1 MKKKWLEIANV
12 KKLIDFSRR
21 IVYHNFDDENEH
33 LTDKDFLK
41 KVDSI
46 KVDDAEMDSLLP
58 YNECKNIIKP
68 FLVRV
73 VTKNEIYFKIEED
86 HYDVFLNQL
95 SRRMISN
102 IVKDLVSKG
111 MVESAFDN
119 EKNDFV
125 FWIKKHDEHS
135 EE

>member
-33 LTDKDFLK
+33 LTDKDFLE

-125 FWIKKHDEHS
+125 FWIKKHDEDS

>member
-58 YNECKNIIKP
+58 YNECKNIMKP

-86 HYDVFLNQL
+86 DYDLFLNQL

-125 FWIKKHDEHS
+125 FWIKKQDEHS